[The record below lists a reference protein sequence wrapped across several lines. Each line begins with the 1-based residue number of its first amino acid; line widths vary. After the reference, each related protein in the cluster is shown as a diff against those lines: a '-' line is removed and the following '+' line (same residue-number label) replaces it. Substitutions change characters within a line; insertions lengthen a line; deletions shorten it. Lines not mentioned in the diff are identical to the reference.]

1 MIPAIFTCTLIYMEI
16 HLKTHKT
23 TAPYT
28 GVWQKQALDRVSDCI
43 SFLRTKQQTA
53 PVPMWQM
60 PCPTPI
66 SLRRA
71 LCEGVI
77 AAVFLFNT
85 NTAFTA
91 LLHKQSQTWLQN
103 HLLLGGSKISFGK
116 CIYSFRT
123 QGLHAALL
131 GSLGMFQAYGLPMY
145 PSRNDTVPEETK
157 SNIKPQCMNEQYD
170 IHVQM

>member
-1 MIPAIFTCTLIYMEI
+1 MFDRNRPLTESL
-16 HLKTHKT
+16 
-23 TAPYT
+23 TASLSSARSN
-28 GVWQKQALDRVSDCI
+28 KQH
-43 SFLRTKQQTA
+43 

-66 SLRRA
+66 LLRRA

-103 HLLLGGSKISFGK
+103 HLLLGGSIISFGK

-123 QGLHAALL
+123 QGLHAALQ
-131 GSLGMFQAYGLPMY
+131 GSLCRRTLMLDSVWACFRHMDCPYCIHQDLTL
-145 PSRNDTVPEETK
+145 SLK
-157 SNIKPQCMNEQYD
+157 KP
-170 IHVQM
+170 HPT